1 MGRAIFVTLLRRLEL
16 TLRTKFTPRVLIC
29 MYASIHT
36 VEPLWNKVLCIT
48 VFFAPVIVKYMEK
61 NLDIMKPQC
70 MEEIF
75 SVPQPFVIS
84 RFHFSRRTEGFEI
97 LLFYNTNCKLVVA
110 ALTSKKAY
118 ILYLCHKDPPI
129 VAIYILTAP
138 RGECLNHSTL

>member
-1 MGRAIFVTLLRRLEL
+1 
-16 TLRTKFTPRVLIC
+16 
-29 MYASIHT
+29 
-36 VEPLWNKVLCIT
+36 
-48 VFFAPVIVKYMEK
+48 
-61 NLDIMKPQC
+61 

-138 RGECLNHSTL
+138 RGAAVFMEIRYFHLSTITYVPNPFISVLHNFALSQQKSEYLRLTLENFLKKALLLV

>member
-1 MGRAIFVTLLRRLEL
+1 MCGT
-16 TLRTKFTPRVLIC
+16 
-29 MYASIHT
+29 SIEQSPLYNSVFCPT
-36 VEPLWNKVLCIT
+36 NSKIYGKEP
-48 VFFAPVIVKYMEK
+48 
-61 NLDIMKPQC
+61 DIMKPQC

-75 SVPQPFVIS
+75 SVPQPFVIL

-97 LLFYNTNCKLVVA
+97 LLFYNTNFKLVVA

-129 VAIYILTAP
+129 VAIYIVIAP